1 MISLLRHVTRGNR
14 EAAMPPSIGWR
25 LLFCV
30 FSGSSACLK
39 IANICCSL
47 FKSRNLEQSAPDLLL
62 CFQSCEGFSV
72 KLLLHIL

>member
-14 EAAMPPSIGWR
+14 KAAMPPSIGWR

-30 FSGSSACLK
+30 FSRSSTYSK

-47 FKSRNLEQSAPDLLL
+47 FKSRNLE
-62 CFQSCEGFSV
+62 
-72 KLLLHIL
+72 